1 VPEAVTPDM
10 TGETMSLIINKINTG
25 KKGGTFL
32 RFIRILFLL
41 LIIVGPVAAAS
52 LFDLSGLQGAEKW
65 YWIAA
70 FVVLFF
76 ISFEIVESKYDKRG
90 KYIFTHSYLLGFAWQ
105 LLLFIPFIL
114 INRPDSTQ
122 AWNCARSIAFAGGL
136 TVIFFLIESLENRL
150 FSKRR

>member
-1 VPEAVTPDM
+1 
-10 TGETMSLIINKINTG
+10 MSLIINKINTG
-25 KKGGTFL
+25 KKGGAFL

-41 LIIVGPVAAAS
+41 LILVGPVAAAS
-52 LFDLSGLQGAEKW
+52 MFDLSGLEGANRW

-76 ISFEIVESKYDKRG
+76 VSFEIVESKYDKKG

-114 INRPDSTQ
+114 INRPGAEQ
-122 AWNCARSIAFAGGL
+122 AWNCARSIALAGGL
-136 TVIFFLIESLENRL
+136 TAAFFIIEFLENRI
-150 FSKRR
+150 FTKRR

>member
-1 VPEAVTPDM
+1 
-10 TGETMSLIINKINTG
+10 MSLIINKINTG
-25 KKGGTFL
+25 KKGGAFL

-52 LFDLSGLQGAEKW
+52 LFDLSGIAGAKRW

-76 ISFEIVESKYDKRG
+76 VSFEIVESKYDKRG
-90 KYIFTHSYLLGFAWQ
+90 KYIFTHSYLLGFVWQ

-114 INRPDSTQ
+114 INRPEATQ
-122 AWNCARSIAFAGGL
+122 AWNCARSIAVALGL
-136 TVIFFLIESLENRL
+136 TVAFFLIEFLENRL
-150 FSKRR
+150 FAKRR